1 MDKLRTQ
8 ANEQAELVATQEADL
23 KSKKEQLDGFRQEEQ
38 QLEEQKKESL
48 KKLESITTNLQETQF
63 SISQVSFLSGIC
75 FWWELSKYSCGI
87 YL

>member
-75 FWWELSKYSCGI
+75 FW
-87 YL
+87 